1 MSDNSKGIFLTL
13 GSVVF
18 FALMAILV
26 KAIPHAS
33 SYQTTFFRF
42 AIGLGII
49 GILNLMGVINLKFN
63 DKKNLFWRGLIG
75 GAAVYLF
82 YLAIIKLGV
91 GKGSVYVY
99 SYPIFATLFS
109 MLFLKE
115 KVEPIKFVIIFI
127 SFAGLVLL
135 SIGGGKTSLSGVG
148 IYELVAIAGSITT
161 GLAVVFVKKLH
172 DSDNSY
178 AIFFAQCIIGFWM
191 FLIPSGVTQ
200 SEGNLTELL
209 LLVLVGIV
217 ATIGQ
222 LFMTEGYR
230 YVNVATGSLFQSMVP
245 VFNLFSGWLIFHERY
260 NTIEMIG
267 AFIIVSSCFVLV
279 IVNFRIGKKTRILK
293 LVE

>member
-1 MSDNSKGIFLTL
+1 MSDNSKGILLTL

-18 FALMAILV
+18 FALMAVLV
-26 KAIPHAS
+26 KAVPNVS

-42 AIGLGII
+42 AIGLGIL
-49 GILNLMGVINLKFN
+49 GILSLFGIINLRFN
-63 DKKNLFWRGLIG
+63 DKKNLFWRGIVG
-75 GAAVYLF
+75 GIAVYLF

-109 MLFLKE
+109 MLILKE
-115 KVEPIKFVIIFI
+115 KVEPIKFVVIFI
-127 SFAGLVLL
+127 SFGGLVLL
-135 SIGGGKTSLSGVG
+135 SVGGKESLSGMG
-148 IYELVAIAGSITT
+148 IYELIAIAGSVTT

-178 AIFFAQCIIGFWM
+178 SIFFSQCIVGFWL
-191 FLIPSGVTQ
+191 FLIPSGATQ
-200 SEGNLTELL
+200 AKGNLNELL

-222 LFMTEGYR
+222 LCMTEGYR
-230 YVNVATGSLFQSMVP
+230 YVNVATGSLLQSMVP
-245 VFNLFSGWLIFHERY
+245 VFNLLSGWLIFHEQFT
-260 NTIEMIG
+260 TIEMTG
-267 AFIIVSSCFVLV
+267 AFVIVSSCFALV
-279 IVNFRIGKKTRILK
+279 IINFRIGKKTRILK

>member
-1 MSDNSKGIFLTL
+1 MTDNSKGILLTL

-18 FALMAILV
+18 FALMAVLV
-26 KAIPHAS
+26 KAVPNVS

-49 GILNLMGVINLKFN
+49 SLLAQFGVINLRFN

-82 YLAIIKLGV
+82 YLAILKLGV
-91 GKGSVYVY
+91 GKGSVYIY

-109 MLFLKE
+109 MLILKE
-115 KVEPIKFVIIFI
+115 KVEPIKFVVIFI

-135 SIGGGKTSLSGVG
+135 SLGGGKSAFDSIG
-148 IYELVAIAGSITT
+148 IYELIAIAGSITT

-178 AIFFAQCIIGFWM
+178 AIFFSQCIIGFWM
-191 FLIPSGVTQ
+191 FLIPSGATQ
-200 SEGNLTELL
+200 AKGNLTELF
-209 LLVLVGIV
+209 LLVLVGVV

-230 YVNVATGSLFQSMVP
+230 YVNVATGSLLQSMVP
-245 VFNLFSGWLIFHERY
+245 VFNLLSGWLIFQEQLT
-260 NTIEMIG
+260 TIELTG
-267 AFIIVSSCFVLV
+267 AFIIVLSCFALV
-279 IVNFRIGKKTRILK
+279 IINFRIGKKTRILK

>member
-1 MSDNSKGIFLTL
+1 MSDNSKGILLTL

-18 FALMAILV
+18 FALMAVLV
-26 KAIPHAS
+26 KAVPNVS

-42 AIGLGII
+42 AIGLGIL
-49 GILNLMGVINLKFN
+49 GILSLFGIIQLKFN
-63 DKKNLFWRGLIG
+63 DKKNLFWRGIVG
-75 GAAVYLF
+75 GIAVYLF

-109 MLFLKE
+109 MLILKE
-115 KVEPIKFVIIFI
+115 KVEPIKFVVIFI

-135 SIGGGKTSLSGVG
+135 SVGGKESLAGMG
-148 IYELVAIAGSITT
+148 IYELIAIAGSVTT

-178 AIFFAQCIIGFWM
+178 AIFFSQCIVGFWL
-191 FLIPSGVTQ
+191 FLIPSGATQ
-200 SEGNLTELL
+200 AKGNLNELL

-222 LFMTEGYR
+222 LCMTEGYR
-230 YVNVATGSLFQSMVP
+230 YVNVATGSLLQSMVP
-245 VFNLFSGWLIFHERY
+245 VFNLLSGWLIFHEQFT
-260 NTIEMIG
+260 TIEMTG
-267 AFIIVSSCFVLV
+267 AFVIVSSCFALV
-279 IVNFRIGKKTRILK
+279 IINFRIGKKTRILK

>member
-1 MSDNSKGIFLTL
+1 MSDNSKGILLTL

-18 FALMAILV
+18 FALMAVLV
-26 KAIPHAS
+26 KAIPNVS

-42 AIGLGII
+42 AIGVGIM
-49 GILNLMGVINLKFN
+49 GILSLFGIVNLKFN
-63 DKKNLFWRGLIG
+63 DKKNLFWRGLVG
-75 GAAVYLF
+75 GVAVYLF

-91 GKGSVYVY
+91 GKGSVYIY

-109 MLFLKE
+109 MLILKE
-115 KVEPIKFVIIFI
+115 KVEPIKFIVIFI
-127 SFAGLVLL
+127 SFVGLIIL
-135 SIGGGKTSLSGVG
+135 SLGGKGSLAGMG
-148 IYELVAIAGSITT
+148 IYELIAIAGSVIT

-178 AIFFAQCIIGFWM
+178 AIFFSQCIVGFWM
-191 FLIPSGVTQ
+191 FLIPSGATQ
-200 SEGNLTELL
+200 AKGNVTELL

-230 YVNVATGSLFQSMVP
+230 YVNVATGSLLQSMVP
-245 VFNLFSGWLIFHERY
+245 VFNLLSGWLIFHEQFSP
-260 NTIEMIG
+260 IEMAG
-267 AFIIVSSCFVLV
+267 AFVIVTSCFALV
-279 IVNFRIGKKTRILK
+279 IINLRIGKKTRILK

>member
-1 MSDNSKGIFLTL
+1 MSDNSKGIFMTL

-18 FALMAILV
+18 FALMAVLV
-26 KAIPHAS
+26 KSIPNVS

-49 GILNLMGVINLKFN
+49 SLLAQFGVINLRFN

-75 GAAVYLF
+75 GVAVYLF
-82 YLAIIKLGV
+82 YLAILKLGV
-91 GKGSVYVY
+91 GKGSVYIY

-109 MLFLKE
+109 MLILKE
-115 KVEPIKFVIIFI
+115 KVESIKFVVIFI

-135 SIGGGKTSLSGVG
+135 SVGGGNTSLSGIG
-148 IYELVAIAGSITT
+148 FYELVGIAGSITT

-178 AIFFAQCIIGFWM
+178 AIFFSQCIIGFWL
-191 FLIPSGVTQ
+191 FLIPSGTTQ
-200 SEGNLTELL
+200 AKGNFNELL
-209 LLVLVGIV
+209 LLVLVGVV

-230 YVNVATGSLFQSMVP
+230 YVNVATGSLLQSLVP
-245 VFNLFSGWLIFHERY
+245 VFNLISGWLIFQEKL
-260 NTIEMIG
+260 NPVEMVG
-267 AFIIVSSCFVLV
+267 AVIIVASCFLLV
-279 IVNFRIGKKTRILK
+279 IINFRIGKKTRILK

>member
-1 MSDNSKGIFLTL
+1 MSDNSKGILLTL

-18 FALMAILV
+18 FALMAVLV
-26 KAIPHAS
+26 KAVPNVS

-42 AIGLGII
+42 AIGLGILGVLSLF
-49 GILNLMGVINLKFN
+49 GIINLRFN
-63 DKKNLFWRGLIG
+63 DKKNLFWRGIVG
-75 GAAVYLF
+75 GIAVYLF

-109 MLFLKE
+109 MLILKE
-115 KVEPIKFVIIFI
+115 KVEPIKFVVIFI

-135 SIGGGKTSLSGVG
+135 SIGGKESLAGMG
-148 IYELVAIAGSITT
+148 IYELIAIAGSVTT

-178 AIFFAQCIIGFWM
+178 AIFFSQCIVGFWL
-191 FLIPSGVTQ
+191 FLIPSGATQ
-200 SEGNLTELL
+200 AKGNLNELL

-230 YVNVATGSLFQSMVP
+230 YVNVATGSLLQSMVP
-245 VFNLFSGWLIFHERY
+245 VFNLLSGWLIFHEQFT
-260 NTIEMIG
+260 TIEMAG
-267 AFIIVSSCFVLV
+267 AFVIVSSCFTLV
-279 IVNFRIGKKTRILK
+279 IINFRIGKKTRILK

>member
-1 MSDNSKGIFLTL
+1 MSDNTKGILLTL

-18 FALMAILV
+18 FALMAVLV
-26 KAIPHAS
+26 KAIPNVS

-49 GILNLMGVINLKFN
+49 GILSLFGIINLKFN
-63 DKKNLFWRGLIG
+63 DKKNLFWRGLVG

-82 YLAIIKLGV
+82 YLAILKLGV
-91 GKGSVYVY
+91 GKGSVYIY

-109 MLFLKE
+109 MIILKE
-115 KVEPIKFVIIFI
+115 KVEPIKFVVIFI

-135 SIGGGKTSLSGVG
+135 SVGGGKGSLDGLG
-148 IYELVAIAGSITT
+148 FYELIAIAGSVIT

-178 AIFFAQCIIGFWM
+178 AIFFSQCIVGFWM
-191 FLIPSGVTQ
+191 FLVPSGATQ
-200 SEGNLTELL
+200 ASGNMNELL
-209 LLVLVGIV
+209 LLVLVGVV

-222 LFMTEGYR
+222 LFMTEGYK
-230 YVNVATGSLFQSMVP
+230 YVNVATGSLLQSMVP
-245 VFNLFSGWLIFHERY
+245 VFNLLSGWLIFHEQFS
-260 NTIEMIG
+260 TVEMLG
-267 AFIIVSSCFVLV
+267 AFVIVGSCFALV
-279 IVNFRIGKKTRILK
+279 IINFSIGKKARILK